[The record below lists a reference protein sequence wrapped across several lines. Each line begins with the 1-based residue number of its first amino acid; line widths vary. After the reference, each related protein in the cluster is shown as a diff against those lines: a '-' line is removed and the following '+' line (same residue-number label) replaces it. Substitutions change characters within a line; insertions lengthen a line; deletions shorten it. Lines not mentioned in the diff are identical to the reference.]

1 MLGLVVVLIVGLV
14 LPVCGSVILTSAAPD
29 LEWSH
34 IPFHSVAEA
43 AGGIIALVM
52 AALMAYRSRGRLRES
67 EDRWIAAALA
77 GMGVLD
83 IAHAAVDPGP
93 LFVWFHS
100 SATLV
105 GGVVFAGVWLPMSGK
120 QGRHL
125 ALWVFGL
132 ASAFVTASLYA
143 PSMVPTMA
151 VGGEFTPL
159 ARALNGVG
167 GVGFYAAAVYFALRF
182 RSTKAWDEL
191 FFATHCTLFGSAGV
205 LFEMSTLWDG
215 PWWWWHLL
223 RLAAYAVAI
232 GYLGTEMVRWDSRL
246 TELNDELDFANQT
259 LEERVRLRT
268 SELDQANSL
277 LKAEMGSRQRLEE
290 ERWMTRLRQS
300 QKLESLGVLAGGIAH
315 DFNNL
320 LAGVVGNV
328 DLVLNETTEP
338 SVRHAAKRIERAG
351 QRAANLTRQL
361 LAYSGKGQFV
371 VDTLE
376 LNEELRE
383 MTELLTTSTTPR
395 HTLEWRLTDEPLHVE
410 VDRTQLQQVVMN
422 LLTNAAD
429 AIDGPTGTITLR
441 TGALT
446 ADASYFS
453 TAAVGN
459 DLGSGEYVFVEVQD
473 NGNGMDL
480 LTQDRMFDPFFTTK
494 ESGRGL
500 GLSATLGIV
509 RGHNGALRVAS
520 APGRGTR
527 MRLILPAVDA
537 PPISSP
543 EAPRIAWEG
552 QGLILVIDDEPELR
566 ELLSEALP
574 MLGFDV
580 ITAEDGATGLQRF
593 QEHIDNVQA
602 VILDLTMPGMT
613 GEDVY
618 AELRKLHANPRVLF
632 SSGYS
637 EFSTKVRFG
646 DESTVGFLQKP
657 YRLTTLREKLEEL
670 FAEDTPI
677 E

>member
-1 MLGLVVVLIVGLV
+1 MLGLAVVLVVGLV
-14 LPVCGSVILTSAAPD
+14 LPVCGSVILASAAPD
-29 LEWSH
+29 LQWSH

-43 AGGIIALVM
+43 SGGIIALVM

-100 SATLV
+100 AATLV
-105 GGVVFAGVWLPMSGK
+105 GGVLFSGVWLPLSGK

-125 ALWVFGL
+125 AVWVFAIAAAFAG
-132 ASAFVTASLYA
+132 ASMYA
-143 PSMVPTMA
+143 TSWVPTMA
-151 VGGEFTPL
+151 VGGEFTPF

-167 GVGFYAAAVYFALRF
+167 GVGFYAAAVYFALLF

-191 FFATHCTLFGSAGV
+191 FFAAHCTLFGSAGV

-223 RLAAYAVAI
+223 RLAAYAVAL

-246 TELNDELDFANQT
+246 TELNDELDNANQT

-268 SELDQANSL
+268 AELDQANAL
-277 LKAEMGSRQRLEE
+277 LKAEMSSRQRLEE

-328 DLVLNETTEP
+328 DLVLRKTTEP
-338 SVRHAAKRIERAG
+338 GVQEAAKRIERAG

-361 LAYSGKGQFV
+361 LAYSGKGQFLV
-371 VDTLE
+371 ETVE
-376 LNEELRE
+376 LNEELRD
-383 MTELLTTSTTPR
+383 MTELLATPTAHR
-395 HTLEWRLTDEPLHVE
+395 HTLEWRLADEPLHVE

-441 TGALT
+441 TGALN

-459 DLGSGEYVFVEVQD
+459 DLGSGEYVFIEVQD
-473 NGNGMDL
+473 NGTGMDL

-494 ESGRGL
+494 ASGRGL

-527 MRLILPAVDA
+527 MRLILPAIDA
-537 PPISSP
+537 PPLIST
-543 EAPRIAWEG
+543 EAPNIAWEG
-552 QGLILVIDDEPELR
+552 QGLILVIDDEPEIL

-593 QEHIDNVQA
+593 QEHSDSIRA
-602 VILDLTMPGMT
+602 VILDLTMPSMP
-613 GEDVY
+613 GEDVF
-618 AELRKLHANPRVLF
+618 AQLSRLHPNPRVLF

-637 EFSTKVRFG
+637 ESSTKVGFT
-646 DESTVGFLQKP
+646 DNSAVGFLQKP
-657 YRLTTLREKLEEL
+657 YRLATLREKLEEL
-670 FAEDTPI
+670 LAEDAPVD
-677 E
+677 